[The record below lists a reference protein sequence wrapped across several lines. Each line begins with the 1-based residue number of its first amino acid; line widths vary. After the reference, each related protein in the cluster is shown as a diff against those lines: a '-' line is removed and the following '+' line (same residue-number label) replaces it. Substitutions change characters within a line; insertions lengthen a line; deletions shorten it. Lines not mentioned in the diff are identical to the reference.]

1 MKLLCDQML
10 GTLAKWLRILGF
22 DTFYAQNEMTDDALL
37 EIAKKEKR
45 IIITRDKELTFRAK
59 KQLIPT
65 VEMQEI
71 DLIEQ
76 IRKIIKENKID
87 ENKFLSRCSVCN
99 TKLHSIS
106 KDMVY
111 GKVPPKV
118 FETKERFWH
127 CPTCNRY
134 YWMGSHYDDMI
145 KRIKMINNW

>member
-1 MKLLCDQML
+1 MKILCDQML

-99 TKLHSIS
+99 TELHSIS

-118 FETKERFWH
+118 FETKEKFWH

>member
-1 MKLLCDQML
+1 MKILCDQML

-22 DTFYAQNEMTDDALL
+22 DTFYAQNKMTDDALL

-65 VEMQEI
+65 VEMQET

-111 GKVPPKV
+111 GKVPLKV

-145 KRIKMINNW
+145 KRIKKINN